1 MAEPTLF
8 QNYVKIFV
16 VVSLYWFVSITLVFV
31 NKSLLS
37 GSSKLEAPLFVTF
50 FQCLVTVAACYAIK
64 FVSSKFPEKISF
76 PDLSLRVDIM
86 KQVLPLSIIFVGMI
100 TFNNLCLKHVGVS
113 FYYIGRSLTT
123 VFNVL
128 LTFFIL
134 DQKTSLPAVTC
145 CGVIV
150 AGFYLGVDQEDQSG
164 TFSLS
169 GTIFGILASLFV
181 SLFSIYTK
189 KILPVVDGDIW
200 ALTFYN
206 NVNACILFI
215 PLMTLFG
222 EFHVVMEFDNL
233 DSAEF
238 WLLMTMGGLF
248 GFAIGYVTGLQIKV
262 TSPLTH
268 NISGTAKAAAQT
280 VLATYWFQ
288 EVKSFWWWFSN
299 AVVLAGSAAYAMV
312 RQREMANNKQQNLNQ
327 SKVSYSHTIK
337 FNVK

>member
-1 MAEPTLF
+1 
-8 QNYVKIFV
+8 
-16 VVSLYWFVSITLVFV
+16 
-31 NKSLLS
+31 
-37 GSSKLEAPLFVTF
+37 
-50 FQCLVTVAACYAIK
+50 
-64 FVSSKFPEKISF
+64 
-76 PDLSLRVDIM
+76 M

-100 TFNNLCLKHVGVS
+100 SFNNLCLKHVGVS

-128 LTFFIL
+128 LTFVIL
-134 DQKTSLPAVTC
+134 EQKTSLPAVAC

-150 AGFYLGVDQEDQSG
+150 GGFYLGVDQEDQSG

-189 KILPVVDGDIW
+189 KILPVVDGNIW
-200 ALTFYN
+200 LLAFYN

-215 PLMTLFG
+215 PLMVITG
-222 EFHVVMEFDNL
+222 EFYIVSEFENL
-233 DSAEF
+233 DSLEF
-238 WLLMTMGGLF
+238 WFMMFLGGLF
-248 GFAIGYVTGLQIKV
+248 GFAIGYVTGLQIKT

-280 VLATYWFQ
+280 VLATYWFS
-288 EVKSFWWWFSN
+288 EVKSGAWWFSN

-312 RQREMANNKQQNLNQ
+312 RRQEMAAAKQ
-327 SKVSYSHTIK
+327 VEYSELPKHSPAPQQK
-337 FNVK
+337 